1 MSTHDED
8 IKVIATLIESSK
20 TALVTSRTADGAL
33 HSRPLQVQEA
43 EFDGDLWFFTQHP
56 SEKTD
61 EIAAHPQVNAA
72 FESSKGYLSI
82 AGSASVVTDAAKID
96 ELWNKGIEAWF
107 PGGREDPTVAL
118 LKIEA
123 ESAEY
128 WATDEPRAVQLFKI
142 ARAAATGGTPDIGE
156 NKSVEL

>member
-8 IKVIATLIESSK
+8 IKVIAKLIESSK

-61 EIAAHPQVNAA
+61 EIATHPQVNAA

-82 AGSASVVTDAAKID
+82 AGSATVVQDAAKID
-96 ELWNKGIEAWF
+96 ELWNTSIEAWF

-123 ESAEY
+123 DSAEY
-128 WATDEPRAVQLFKI
+128 WSTDDPKAVQLFKI
-142 ARAAATGGTPDIGE
+142 ARAAVGGGTPDIGE